1 MERRSA
7 LADPH
12 LNRLNLSF
20 QDRSIGGTMQRMV
33 KADICK
39 DLRNALTSGIGDA
52 TVVVNTM
59 KQHGCRV

>member
-20 QDRSIGGTMQRMV
+20 QDRSVGGTMQRMV
-33 KADICK
+33 RPESVKIF
-39 DLRNALTSGIGDA
+39 A
-52 TVVVNTM
+52 T
-59 KQHGCRV
+59 R